1 MACRPLTVVEAHKA
15 ARAALEQGV
24 IEEPA
29 AGKSTTLLT
38 DLGK

>member
-15 ARAALEQGV
+15 VRAALEHGV

-29 AGKSTTLLT
+29 AGKSTTLLAGI
-38 DLGK
+38 GK